1 MGVVEGRKRVCAGG
15 DAFAE
20 DGDGGVDV
28 GGETDF
34 SLIVGVV
41 DGGFCF
47 LSCRYL
53 MISWIL
59 PGRELRVIMVVTP
72 ALVARRAATIFVLIP
87 PVPNEEPAVDTSAS
101 RLEMSDTTS
110 ITCASGLVRGLD
122 VYKPSTSVIRN
133 R

>member
-1 MGVVEGRKRVCAGG
+1 MVEGRKQVCAGS
-15 DAFAE
+15 DDFAE
-20 DGDGGVDV
+20 DGDGGVDL
-28 GGETDF
+28 GGEADF
-34 SLIVGVV
+34 SSRAGVS
-41 DGGFCF
+41 DDEFCD

-53 MISWIL
+53 MISRIL
-59 PGRELRVIMVVTP
+59 PGRELRVIIVVTP

-87 PVPNEEPAVDTSAS
+87 PVPNEEPAEDTSAV
-101 RLEMSDTTS
+101 RVEMSDTTS